1 VAEVVRVDP
10 AQPDK
15 AGMGVAIR
23 VLHFETPQ
31 VTSWPDRSPQ
41 T

>member
-1 VAEVVRVDP
+1 
-10 AQPDK
+10 
-15 AGMGVAIR
+15 MGVAIQ

-31 VTSWPDRSPQ
+31 VTCWPDRSPQ

>member
-1 VAEVVRVDP
+1 
-10 AQPDK
+10 
-15 AGMGVAIR
+15 MGVAIR